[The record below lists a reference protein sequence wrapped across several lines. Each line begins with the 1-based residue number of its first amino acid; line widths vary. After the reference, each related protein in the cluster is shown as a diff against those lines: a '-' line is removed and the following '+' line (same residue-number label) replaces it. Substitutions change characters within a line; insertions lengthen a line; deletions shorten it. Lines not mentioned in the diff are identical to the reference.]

1 LINGENKKM
10 EIRVEEIENSE
21 IKIIHVEEN
30 ITFANVKEFSKI
42 TQEIIDGGA
51 KRILLNM
58 DKVSFC
64 NSHGFGAIVSIYTR
78 LAKRDG
84 RFAILNPQEAIL
96 EVLEI
101 TKMDSIIGVYKGR
114 KEALEAI
121 SA

>member
-1 LINGENKKM
+1 MKLRIEN
-10 EIRVEEIENSE
+10 IENST

-30 ITFANVKEFSKI
+30 ITFANVKEFSKV
-42 TQEIIDGGA
+42 TQELIDEGS

-58 DKVSFC
+58 EKVSFC

-84 RFAILNPQEAIL
+84 RFAILKPQEAIL

-101 TKMDSIIGVYKGR
+101 TKMDSIIGVYKNLD
-114 KEALEAI
+114 KAITAL

>member
-1 LINGENKKM
+1 M
-10 EIRVEEIENSE
+10 ELRIEEIENSE

-84 RFAILNPQEAIL
+84 RFAILKPQDAIL

>member
-1 LINGENKKM
+1 M
-10 EIRVEEIENSE
+10 ELRIEEIENSE
-21 IKIIHVEEN
+21 VKIINVEEN

-42 TQEIIDGGA
+42 TQEIIDNGA

-84 RFAILNPQEAIL
+84 RFAILKPQEAIL
-96 EVLEI
+96 EVLECLDLYLTI
-101 TKMDSIIGVYKGR
+101 SFGHLV
-114 KEALEAI
+114 KE
-121 SA
+121 

>member
-1 LINGENKKM
+1 M